1 LKNIDLDFSLRSD
14 GFDGHRGVC
23 KECINDK
30 NRNRKPKDNEKK
42 VLI

>member
-1 LKNIDLDFSLRSD
+1 MDIVVYVKNVLMI
-14 GFDGHRGVC
+14 
-23 KECINDK
+23 K